1 VSPETTKPQ
10 SFSWGE
16 AYAYETDIRARV
28 LTERIA
34 WFITIR
40 WGVVLLCAVLSVAA
54 AVRLVPA
61 RLDWRIFA
69 GVAVFLAGI
78 NFVYRWAKDRTKRKR
93 RLMMAQMLTDFLA
106 ISVLSYA
113 LGSIET
119 PAPLVYV
126 AHVILAA
133 LFFSP
138 WRSLVLT
145 GVGFVF
151 ALAPVALERL
161 GWLPVVAVLDPA
173 RKTALLADTRGLLLY
188 AAVLGGCYLFVW
200 YLTATI
206 TGSLKLRE
214 RQLEE
219 SNQKLEQLD
228 EEKTQYTLRATHEL
242 KAPFAAIKTYV
253 YSLRDGYCGDL
264 PPKAQEVVG
273 RIGDR
278 CDRLTNMITA
288 IIHVGNLR
296 TAVVSDADFEPLDL
310 AQFLPAEIDD
320 AEVWGLPR
328 KITVKSEIPAGAP
341 QPIRASKRHLHTLV
355 SNLLRNAVT
364 YSHDGGEIEVSLVPG
379 RESVVLRIAD
389 HGIGIARENIPKIFD
404 DFYRSNEAARVN
416 PHGNGLGLA
425 LVKEA
430 ARIHGAT
437 IEVAS
442 ELAKGTC
449 FWVWFPRLSSALQGG
464 SDGQGADHR

>member
-1 VSPETTKPQ
+1 VSAAATAPQ

-16 AYAYETDIRARV
+16 TYALETDIRARV
-28 LTERIA
+28 LAERIA

-40 WGVVLLCAVLSVAA
+40 WGVAALCAALAVAA
-54 AVRLVPA
+54 GLRLVPA

-69 GVAVFLAGI
+69 GAAVFLVGV
-78 NFVYRWAKDRTKRKR
+78 NFVYRWAADRTRKR
-93 RLMMAQMLTDFLA
+93 RLMVAQMLTDFLA
-106 ISVLSYA
+106 TSVLSYA

-126 AHVILAA
+126 AHVILAS
-133 LFFSP
+133 LFFAP
-138 WRSLVLT
+138 RISLTLT
-145 GVGFVF
+145 GVGFLF
-151 ALAPVALERL
+151 ALAPVVLERL
-161 GWLPVVAVLDPA
+161 GVLPVVAILDPA
-173 RKTALLADTRGLLLY
+173 RKAAMLADSRVLLLY

-219 SNQKLEQLD
+219 SNRKLEQLD
-228 EEKTQYTLRATHEL
+228 QEKTHYTLRATHEL

-253 YSLRDGYCGDL
+253 YSLRDGYCGEL

-296 TAVVSDADFEPLDL
+296 TAIVSEEDFEPVDL
-310 AQFLPAEIDD
+310 AEFLPAEVDD
-320 AEVWGLPR
+320 AVVWGTPR
-328 KITVKSEIPAGAP
+328 KITVKPEIPTDGP
-341 QPIRASKRHLHTLV
+341 LTIRASKRHLHTLV

-364 YSHDGGEIEVSLVPG
+364 YSRDGGEIEVSLVPG
-379 RESVVLRIAD
+379 KESVVLRVAD
-389 HGIGIARENIPKIFD
+389 HGIGIARENVPKIFD
-404 DFYRSNEAARVN
+404 DFFRSNEAARVN

-425 LVKEA
+425 LVKEVA
-430 ARIHGAT
+430 KMHGAT

-442 ELAKGTC
+442 EPDKGTC
-449 FWVWFPRLSSALQGG
+449 FWVWFPRLSNGLQGG
-464 SDGQGADHR
+464 SDGEGADHR

>member
-1 VSPETTKPQ
+1 
-10 SFSWGE
+10 
-16 AYAYETDIRARV
+16 
-28 LTERIA
+28 
-34 WFITIR
+34 
-40 WGVVLLCAVLSVAA
+40 
-54 AVRLVPA
+54 
-61 RLDWRIFA
+61 
-69 GVAVFLAGI
+69 
-78 NFVYRWAKDRTKRKR
+78 
-93 RLMMAQMLTDFLA
+93 MLTDFLA

-113 LGSIET
+113 LGSVET

-126 AHVILAA
+126 AHVILAS

-138 WRSLVLT
+138 RTSLLLT
-145 GVGFVF
+145 GVGFLF
-151 ALAPVALERL
+151 ALAPAALERL
-161 GWLPVVAVLDPA
+161 GALPVVAILDAP
-173 RKTALLADTRGLLLY
+173 RKAAMLADTRALAIY

-219 SNQKLEQLD
+219 SNRKLEQLD
-228 EEKTQYTLRATHEL
+228 EEKTKYTLRATHEL

-264 PPKAQEVVG
+264 PVKAQEVVG

-296 TAVVSDADFEPLDL
+296 TAVLSDADYEPVDL

-320 AEVWGLPR
+320 AVVWGTPR
-328 KITVKSEIPAGAP
+328 TITVKSDIPASP
-341 QPIRASKRHLHTLV
+341 PLPIRASKRHLHTLV

-379 RESVVLRIAD
+379 KESVVLRVAD

-404 DFYRSNEAARVN
+404 DFFRSNEAARVN

-425 LVKEA
+425 LVKEVA
-430 ARIHGAT
+430 KMHGAT

-442 ELAKGTC
+442 EPGKGTC
-449 FWVWFPRLSSALQGG
+449 FWVWFPRLSVMQGG
-464 SDGQGADHR
+464 SDGESADHR

>member
-1 VSPETTKPQ
+1 MSPETLKPQ

-16 AYAYETDIRARV
+16 TYAYETDIRARV
-28 LTERIA
+28 LAERIA

-40 WGVVLLCAVLSVAA
+40 WGVAALCAAVSVVAA
-54 AVRLVPA
+54 LRLLPA
-61 RLDWRIFA
+61 RLDWRMFA
-69 GVAVFLAGI
+69 GVALFLAGA
-78 NFVYRWAKDRTKRKR
+78 NFVYRWATDRTQRKR
-93 RLMMAQMLTDFLA
+93 RLMVAQMLTDFLA

-126 AHVILAA
+126 AHVILAS

-138 WRSLVLT
+138 RTSLVLT

-161 GWLPVVAVLDPA
+161 GLLPVVAILDAP
-173 RKTALLADTRGLLLY
+173 RKAALLADTHGLLIY

-200 YLTATI
+200 YLTAAI

-219 SNQKLEQLD
+219 SNRKLEQLD

-253 YSLRDGYCGDL
+253 YSLRDGYCGEL
-264 PPKAQEVVG
+264 PQKAQEVVG

-278 CDRLTNMITA
+278 CDRLANMITA

-296 TAVVSDADFEPLDL
+296 TAVVSEADFEPVDFT
-310 AQFLPAEIDD
+310 QFLPPEIDD
-320 AEVWGLPR
+320 AVVWGTPR
-328 KITVKSEIPAGAP
+328 KITVKAEVPTGSP
-341 QPIRASKRHLHTLV
+341 QPIRASKQHLHTLV

-364 YSHDGGEIEVSLVPG
+364 YSHDGGEIQVSLVPG
-379 RESVVLRIAD
+379 KESVVLRIAD

-404 DFYRSNEAARVN
+404 DFFRSNEAARVN

-430 ARIHGAT
+430 AKIHGAT

-442 ELAKGTC
+442 EPGKGTC
-449 FWVWFPRLSSALQGG
+449 FWVWFPRLSSAKQGG

>member
-1 VSPETTKPQ
+1 VSPETSAPQ

-16 AYAYETDIRARV
+16 TYAVETDMRARV
-28 LTERIA
+28 LAERIA

-40 WGVVLLCAVLSVAA
+40 WGVVALCVAVTLAAVL
-54 AVRLVPA
+54 RLVPA
-61 RLDWRIFA
+61 RLDWRLFA
-69 GVAVFLAGI
+69 GAGVFLAGVNVI
-78 NFVYRWAKDRTKRKR
+78 YRWAADRYRKR
-93 RLMMAQMLTDFLA
+93 RLMVAQVLTDFLA
-106 ISVLSYA
+106 LSALSYA
-113 LGSIET
+113 SGSIET
-119 PAPLVYV
+119 PAPLLYV
-126 AHVILAA
+126 AHIILTS

-138 WRSLVLT
+138 RASLAAT

-161 GWLPVVAVLDPA
+161 GLLPVIAILDAP
-173 RKTALLADTRGLLLY
+173 RKAALLADTRALLLY
-188 AAVLGGCYLFVW
+188 AAVLAGCYLFVW
-200 YLTATI
+200 YCTSTI
-206 TGSLKLRE
+206 TRSLKLRE

-228 EEKTQYTLRATHEL
+228 TEKTQYTLRATHEL

-264 PPKAQEVVG
+264 PPKAQEVVL

-296 TAVVSDADFEPLDL
+296 TAVVSDADYEAVDL
-310 AQFLPAEIDD
+310 TQFVPPEVEEAV
-320 AEVWGLPR
+320 VWGTPR
-328 KITVKSEIPAGAP
+328 KITVKAELPTDAP

-379 RESVVLRIAD
+379 KESVVLRVAD
-389 HGIGIARENIPKIFD
+389 HGIGIARENIPNIFD
-404 DFYRSNEAARVN
+404 DFFRSNEAARVN

-425 LVKEA
+425 LVKEVA
-430 ARIHGAT
+430 KMHGAT

-442 ELAKGTC
+442 ELGKGTC
-449 FWVWFPRLSSALQGG
+449 FWVWFPRLSSAMQGG